1 MKKTLTA
8 LLFFALF
15 IVLAINILNM
25 PGDTGLTAP
34 SYNETS
40 WYYIDESINDTG
52 AVNII
57 AAILTDYRSFDTLG
71 ETIVLFTSIVAVHSI
86 LIPAKKKEDDTEE
99 KEITHG

>member
-1 MKKTLTA
+1 MKKILTA
-8 LLFFALF
+8 LMFFALF
-15 IVLAINILNM
+15 IILAINILNM
-25 PGDTGLTAP
+25 PGDIGLMAP

-57 AAILTDYRSFDTLG
+57 AAVLTDYRSFDTLG

-86 LIPAKKKEDDTEE
+86 LIPAKKKEDETKE
-99 KEITHG
+99 KEINHG

>member
-1 MKKTLTA
+1 MKKTLTG

-25 PGDTGLTAP
+25 PGEIGLLAP

-40 WYYIDESINDTG
+40 WYYIDNSVSETG

-57 AAILTDYRSFDTLG
+57 AAVLTDYRSFDTLG

-86 LIPAKKKEDDTEE
+86 LLPAKKKEEETEI
-99 KEITHG
+99 KEINHG